1 MRHSGSHRGLELRL
15 DTLAARLHMLREK
28 VDRAE
33 GLAKIE
39 GRREIAQLERRQKDL
54 EQRLSALKREAPGF
68 RHEMKNELEKLAFD
82 LSGAVEDFILW
93 TDSGFQ
99 PGKWP
104 ACAAK
109 PRK

>member
-1 MRHSGSHRGLELRL
+1 MGHSGSHRGLELRL
-15 DTLAARLHMLREK
+15 ETLAARLRMLREK

-39 GRREIAQLERRQKDL
+39 GHREIAQLERRQKDL

-68 RHEMKNELEKLAFD
+68 KHEMKNELEKLAFD

-104 ACAAK
+104 ACAVK
-109 PRK
+109 PWK